1 LYQSNSNFNCQEFVE
16 KYEHEIEKLK
26 LKIDVLES
34 EVLLGKKEK
43 INQKTNDAVCP
54 IPLSKE
60 DTRTNTLDYNPIELP
75 SSIYPIAVLLIT
87 YNRPQYLKRSL
98 ESIYKYITKDFRMI
112 ISQDDNEA
120 SVSAEIE
127 SWKKA
132 HPDITHI
139 QHKERTKPVWKKK
152 NEKDSYF
159 YIAEHFG
166 WALSYVFERF
176 ESVIVLEDDIEIS
189 PDFFLYFSSLQRLL
203 QYDPTLYCISAWND
217 HGHSNRV
224 KSPTS
229 LHRTDFFPGLGWM
242 IIKKFWNE
250 IGPKWPYKTGFWDEW
265 IRMPEQHKGRGC
277 IRPEISRTYT
287 FGEKGSSAGQ
297 FYNSFLKGI
306 KLNDQV
312 IDFEKID
319 VSYLVKNEYDAQ
331 FRNVLVNAT
340 SLTLKEYSTQ
350 SNKDKDIILYYES
363 EIQREDYCRHFKLLH
378 DSKAGIPR
386 ASYFGVTT
394 IYDGTNRIFISPKGV
409 LNKI

>member
-1 LYQSNSNFNCQEFVE
+1 MIKKVGFIRFLVLVVAVIIFFLFILNLYQSNSNFNCQEFVE

-152 NEKDSYF
+152 MKKILIF
-159 YIAEHFG
+159 T
-166 WALSYVFERF
+166 
-176 ESVIVLEDDIEIS
+176 
-189 PDFFLYFSSLQRLL
+189 LL
-203 QYDPTLYCISAWND
+203 NILD
-217 HGHSNRV
+217 
-224 KSPTS
+224 
-229 LHRTDFFPGLGWM
+229 
-242 IIKKFWNE
+242 
-250 IGPKWPYKTGFWDEW
+250 GP
-265 IRMPEQHKGRGC
+265 
-277 IRPEISRTYT
+277 
-287 FGEKGSSAGQ
+287 
-297 FYNSFLKGI
+297 
-306 KLNDQV
+306 
-312 IDFEKID
+312 
-319 VSYLVKNEYDAQ
+319 
-331 FRNVLVNAT
+331 
-340 SLTLKEYSTQ
+340 
-350 SNKDKDIILYYES
+350 
-363 EIQREDYCRHFKLLH
+363 
-378 DSKAGIPR
+378 
-386 ASYFGVTT
+386 
-394 IYDGTNRIFISPKGV
+394 
-409 LNKI
+409 